1 VLLSYH
7 MVIAQV
13 VIVPAENS
21 DGIGDIRPSGGC
33 RVNMASDHR
42 LVYRQIAG
50 FLVGLPL
57 LKVH

>member
-1 VLLSYH
+1 